1 MKIKQLN
8 IFVRMNYRFLL
19 FLLMPFLLLNIA
31 CDRSDTDPVGDELAR
46 LEAWIYVNNID
57 PNTKKPSGLYFINKQ
72 EGTGLTPKDSN
83 FVIISFTAKTLDDV
97 VFQTTYKEVAELND
111 IFQPKIHYVPQFKQ
125 YLTNNFNIKA
135 LPEGLSYM
143 KEGGSARLIIPSNLG
158 FGKTNST
165 LVPGYSTLIY
175 DIALV
180 KVVEK
185 PKEYEQSLLT
195 DYLATN
201 TGFTSISDS
210 IYIKKIAEGT
220 RECVIAKDSVVKVM
234 YTGRYLDGF
243 VFDTNVESVAKEN
256 NIYSSSSDKYEPFS
270 FTVGSAGAIAG
281 FSVAVKKMIE
291 GEKAIVVIPS
301 TYAYGATGSG
311 DIPPYTTL
319 VFEIEIVNVEP
330 KDIR

>member
-31 CDRSDTDPVGDELAR
+31 CDRSDIDPVGDELAR
-46 LEAWIYVNNID
+46 LQAWIQVNNINPD
-57 PNTKKPSGLYFINKQ
+57 TKKPSGLYFINQQ
-72 EGTGLTPKDSN
+72 EGTGLTPQDSD
-83 FVIISFTAKTLDDV
+83 FVIISYTAKTLDAV
-97 VFQTTYKEVAELND
+97 VYETTNKEVAQLND
-111 IFQPKIHYVPQFKQ
+111 IFQNTIHYVPRFKQ
-125 YLTNNFNIKA
+125 YLTNNFNVKA

-143 KEGGSARLIIPSNLG
+143 KEGGSARLIFPSSLG
-158 FGKTNST
+158 FGSKNLST
-165 LVPGYSTLIY
+165 VPGYSSLIY
-175 DIALV
+175 DITLI
-180 KVVEK
+180 KVVSD
-185 PKEYEQSLLT
+185 PITYEQSLLT
-195 DYLATN
+195 DYLTTN

-210 IYIKKIAEGT
+210 IYLKKLAEGT
-220 RECVIAKDSVVKVM
+220 RECVIAKDSVVEVK

-256 NIYSSSSDKYEPFS
+256 NIYSSSTDKYEPFS
-270 FTVGSAGAIAG
+270 FTVGSTSAIAG

-291 GEKAIVVIPS
+291 GEKVIVVIPS
-301 TYAYGATGSG
+301 TYAYGVAGNG